1 MYFQDLFTL
10 EVFQSD
16 GTKNYKTFTE
26 LFYNWT
32 SVRQI
37 FKIRLHYYSSSM
49 KNQKPFSVFVGYEDP
64 SFLNYLGLLLSIGIL
79 SFICFVGALIFYVL
93 KKLKTNN
100 QNVFQ
105 NPQNVNQL
113 PQQMEIVVENSERLR
128 QNKLLKYSNLLD
140 DFLKNEL
147 KSVFYSEKENEYSC
161 NCTICLENFK
171 EKSEVNILSC
181 HHIFHHSCLKDWLFK
196 NVLMVPKCPNCNL
209 ILSNKWNDLNN
220 EINRESFLNIDRN
233 NQIVPGNDINR
244 NIIVLPIR
252 FV

>member
-79 SFICFVGALIFYVL
+79 SFICINNIVFVEAIG
-93 KKLKTNN
+93 
-100 QNVFQ
+100 
-105 NPQNVNQL
+105 
-113 PQQMEIVVENSERLR
+113 
-128 QNKLLKYSNLLD
+128 
-140 DFLKNEL
+140 
-147 KSVFYSEKENEYSC
+147 
-161 NCTICLENFK
+161 
-171 EKSEVNILSC
+171 ILS
-181 HHIFHHSCLKDWLFK
+181 
-196 NVLMVPKCPNCNL
+196 VLIEVF
-209 ILSNKWNDLNN
+209 I
-220 EINRESFLNIDRN
+220 
-233 NQIVPGNDINR
+233 
-244 NIIVLPIR
+244 
-252 FV
+252 